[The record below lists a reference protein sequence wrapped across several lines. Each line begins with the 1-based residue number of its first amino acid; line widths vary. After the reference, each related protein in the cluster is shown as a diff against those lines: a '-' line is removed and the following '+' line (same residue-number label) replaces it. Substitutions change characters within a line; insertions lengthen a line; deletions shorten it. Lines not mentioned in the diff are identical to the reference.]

1 MLKVG
6 IIGCGNIGVD
16 AHLAAYDK
24 IKSENGPVEVVA
36 VCDEL
41 QVRLDEVREKGHD
54 FREYRSVDEMLK
66 AEQGKLDYVDI
77 CLPTYL
83 HAEVAIKAMEMGY
96 NVLSEKPMAINVE
109 QAQAMVD
116 ASKRTGKKL
125 MIAYCNRFYKG
136 ARFIKDI
143 VDSGELGKP
152 LYAEFRHMG
161 GSIRPSGRNKN
172 KWFWDKNLSGGATLD
187 YHIHNVDV
195 IRWMF
200 GMPNAVSVAG
210 ISTGDAAV
218 NGYDILSANM
228 MYDGMWVNAIAQ
240 WTGPIRSKYDM
251 RVVHVN
257 FEHGYARCERTPGR
271 EVCEKCYQPTL
282 GDEASFVT
290 TTHNE
295 LLNFTAYYEEILYF
309 CDCIINNK
317 EPLNDMPEESVDSVK
332 IVMAEI
338 ESADKG
344 GERISLK

>member
-6 IIGCGNIGVD
+6 IIGLGNIGVD
-16 AHLAAYDK
+16 AHLKAYNK
-24 IKSENGPVEVVA
+24 IKEEGGPVEVVA

-41 QVRLDEVREKGHD
+41 EVRLAEVREQGQN

-96 NVLSEKPMAINVE
+96 NVLSEKPMAINTE
-109 QAQAMVD
+109 AAEAMVE
-116 ASKRTGKKL
+116 AKNRTGKKL

-143 VDSGELGKP
+143 IDSGELGKP

-161 GSIRPSGRNKN
+161 GSVRPMGRNKN

-200 GMPNAVSVAG
+200 GVPNAVSVAG
-210 ISTGDAAV
+210 ISTDDVKV
-218 NGYDILSANM
+218 NGYDILSANF

-240 WTGPIRSKYDM
+240 WTGPNRSKFDN

-257 FEHGYARCERTPGR
+257 FEHGYVRCERTEGR
-271 EVCEKCYQPTL
+271 QVLIKSVQNVL
-282 GDEASFVT
+282 GEPAVETF
-290 TTHNE
+290 HNE
-295 LLNFTAYYEEILYF
+295 LIPFTAYYEEILYF
-309 CDCIINNK
+309 CDCLINNK
-317 EPLNDMPEESVDSVK
+317 EPLNDLPEDSVDSIR
-332 IVMAEI
+332 IVMAEMQ
-338 ESADKG
+338 SADND
-344 GERISLK
+344 GERVALK

>member
-6 IIGCGNIGVD
+6 IIGLGNIGVD
-16 AHLAAYDK
+16 AHLAAYNK
-24 IKSENGPVEVVA
+24 IKEENGPVEVVA

-41 QVRLDEVREKGHD
+41 EVRLAEVREKGHN

-83 HAEVAIKAMEMGY
+83 HAEVAIKAMEMGF
-96 NVLSEKPMAINVE
+96 NVLSEKPMAINTE
-109 QAQAMVD
+109 QAEAMVE
-116 ASKRTGKKL
+116 AKNRTGKKL

-143 VDSGELGKP
+143 IDSGELGKP

-161 GSIRPSGRNKN
+161 GSIRPMGRNKN

-200 GMPNAVSVAG
+200 GVPNAVSVAG
-210 ISTGDAAV
+210 ISTDDAKV
-218 NGYDILSANM
+218 NGYDILSANF

-240 WTGPIRSKYDM
+240 WTGPRRSKFDN

-257 FEHGYARCERTPGR
+257 FEHGYVRCERTEGR
-271 EVCEKCYQPTL
+271 EILIKSVQEVLGEPAVETL
-282 GDEASFVT
+282 
-290 TTHNE
+290 HNE
-295 LLNFTAYYEEILYF
+295 LLPFTAYYEEILYF
-309 CDCIINNK
+309 CDCLANDK
-317 EPLNDMPEESVDSVK
+317 EPLNDLPEDSVDSIR
-332 IVMAEI
+332 IVMAEMK
-338 ESADKG
+338 SADND
-344 GERISLK
+344 GERIALK